1 MKKYIY
7 LFVFALFAVSSCDK
21 IMVIDEYNPEL
32 EEKKDDNEEGEG
44 EDDTQTNDKGV
55 TLEGI
60 WKGNDDK
67 KEYTHEINISEY
79 NKDAEDSKKIEG
91 TVRITKGNESVAFN
105 ATFKYKDSHSLTIK
119 TTDKIEGNL
128 VLPCDEITY
137 SFSQFPEN
145 KQASV
150 SCVERKSITFEKQ

>member
-21 IMVIDEYNPEL
+21 IMVIDEYNTDL
-32 EEKKDDNEEGEG
+32 EVKKEKEKDPKKR
-44 EDDTQTNDKGV
+44 NDKEV
-55 TLEGI
+55 TLKGI

-67 KEYTHEINISEY
+67 KEYAHEINISKY

-91 TVRITKGNESVAFN
+91 TIKIKKGNEFVVFN
-105 ATFKYKDSHSLTIK
+105 ASFKYKDSHSLTIK
-119 TTDKIEGNL
+119 TTDITDGNL
-128 VLPCDEITY
+128 VLPCNEITY
-137 SFSQFPEN
+137 SFSKFPEN
-145 KQASV
+145 NQASV